1 LFLNGQKQSFVN
13 FKQRNQLNCPFL
25 ATKIHSLMFCL
36 KYFLFYVRSSA
47 QWKWKK
53 DAFVSFYQNETLS
66 EVNLSYLELP
76 V

>member
-1 LFLNGQKQSFVN
+1 MFVLLLNGN
-13 FKQRNQLNCPFL
+13 G
-25 ATKIHSLMFCL
+25 
-36 KYFLFYVRSSA
+36 
-47 QWKWKK
+47 KK